1 MEDVKL
7 VLEAPNVYTAAAV
20 LIKQKFFLGKGD
32 RSSFIEVVLASD
44 PTKIPDLARKLKLLT
59 AIEFSGFKIYNDKLC
74 STLNICQQSVYK
86 LWMHCCRSFEVMTV
100 DQMIDFAPYMAEK
113 LKLWDKFVDK
123 QGKTTLNVA
132 EYIELRKQIA
142 EKKKLQTL

>member
-1 MEDVKL
+1 
-7 VLEAPNVYTAAAV
+7 
-20 LIKQKFFLGKGD
+20 
-32 RSSFIEVVLASD
+32 
-44 PTKIPDLARKLKLLT
+44 
-59 AIEFSGFKIYNDKLC
+59 
-74 STLNICQQSVYK
+74 
-86 LWMHCCRSFEVMTV
+86 MTV